1 MNIWY
6 SESFIFH
13 FGDILIHNHCLEII
27 KYWEVNIHSH
37 TKLDIH
43 KARKICCLLV
53 TSFLEILSRCH

>member
-43 KARKICCLLV
+43 KEKYAVC
-53 TSFLEILSRCH
+53 